1 MHTNTLTLTDTE
13 THSRAHGGEGVG
25 CIRGGVPGSRVLPR
39 RRAGGHAPQRE
50 FELHVLHLELQLAG
64 LGLGELDVQRCLGV
78 LAVEALHTH
87 AVSVNPGIQELKIGG
102 R

>member
-1 MHTNTLTLTDTE
+1 MHTNTYRQTHTV

-25 CIRGGVPGSRVLPR
+25 CLRGGVPGSCVHPR

-64 LGLGELDVQRCLGV
+64 LGLGELDVQSRLGV

-87 AVSVNPGIQELKIGG
+87 AV
-102 R
+102 